1 MLLVS
6 PFIRNAIFKVVSCT
20 LLQLK
25 HMLLPINLTTIIASS
40 QKRNFGLSILVENWN
55 LIISLSPQTISNPFE
70 DRLQMKQVIYCRF
83 MKTQNQFMRISEYYR
98 IWTILILKYYQL
110 LQLFYLIK
118 RSLYIQVCLPYP
130 FDVCR
135 ILLGKYCHTSLV
147 NTLHAILEMVTVCSR
162 FA

>member
-1 MLLVS
+1 MNIKNNTLNACKTSIMLLVS
-6 PFIRNAIFKVVSCT
+6 PFIKNAIFKVVSCT

-40 QKRNFGLSILVENWN
+40 QKRNFGLNILVENWN

-83 MKTQNQFMRISEYYR
+83 MKTHYQSMRILEFYR
-98 IWTILILKYYQL
+98 IW
-110 LQLFYLIK
+110 IK
-118 RSLYIQVCLPYP
+118 RFFYTFLYIIIVLQIL
-130 FDVCR
+130 R
-135 ILLGKYCHTSLV
+135 ILHGRYCHASFV
-147 NTLHAILEMVTVCSR
+147 NTVHAIFEMVTVCSR

>member
-1 MLLVS
+1 MNIKNNTLNACKTSIMPLFS

-83 MKTQNQFMRISEYYR
+83 MKTQNQFMKIS
-98 IWTILILKYYQL
+98 KYYMIWIIPISVTST
-110 LQLFYLIK
+110 LFYVLLYHYIHFVYYMADIATHLLWILYMQ
-118 RSLYIQVCLPYP
+118 SL
-130 FDVCR
+130 
-135 ILLGKYCHTSLV
+135 KW
-147 NTLHAILEMVTVCSR
+147 
-162 FA
+162 

>member
-1 MLLVS
+1 MPWFS

-83 MKTQNQFMRISEYYR
+83 MKTQNQFMTLNDLTIIVYTCFDIRSVTSTFFCVLVYHYNHIVYYMAD
-98 IWTILILKYYQL
+98 IATHLLWILYMQSLKW
-110 LQLFYLIK
+110 
-118 RSLYIQVCLPYP
+118 
-130 FDVCR
+130 
-135 ILLGKYCHTSLV
+135 
-147 NTLHAILEMVTVCSR
+147 
-162 FA
+162 

>member
-1 MLLVS
+1 MNIKNNTLNACKTSIMLLVS

-83 MKTQNQFMRISEYYR
+83 MKHTESIYENFK
-98 IWTILILKYYQL
+98 ILYDMNYSNKASL
-110 LQLFYLIK
+110 LHFFC
-118 RSLYIQVCLPYP
+118 V
-130 FDVCR
+130 
-135 ILLGKYCHTSLV
+135 LV
-147 NTLHAILEMVTVCSR
+147 YH
-162 FA
+162 

>member
-1 MLLVS
+1 MNIKNNTLNACKTSIMLLVS

-83 MKTQNQFMRISEYYR
+83 MKTRHQFMRISEYYR
-98 IWTILILKYYQL
+98 IWTILILEYYKL
-110 LQLFYLIK
+110 LQLFYLIANCIFK
-118 RSLYIQVCLPYP
+118 LLFY
-130 FDVCR
+130 
-135 ILLGKYCHTSLV
+135 ILLMYVVYNLANIATNL
-147 NTLHAILEMVTVCSR
+147 
-162 FA
+162 

>member
-1 MLLVS
+1 MNIKKHVNACKTSIMPWFS

-83 MKTQNQFMRISEYYR
+83 MKTQNQFMKIS
-98 IWTILILKYYQL
+98 KYYMIWIIPISNWSVTSTFCL
-110 LQLFYLIK
+110 CTSI
-118 RSLYIQVCLPYP
+118 SL
-130 FDVCR
+130 
-135 ILLGKYCHTSLV
+135 
-147 NTLHAILEMVTVCSR
+147 
-162 FA
+162 